1 MSERCLEVTLTL
13 SGAEGCR
20 FLFERSPILVGRGAS
35 CELCVPL
42 RSVSAQHLALSWTD
56 SKLTARDLNA
66 KNKAEHK
73 GEPLTAEVSHPAR
86 LTLSLPGARLEA
98 RLVPPRARATSQ
110 PERNH
115 HLRSLW
121 SAADGWLL
129 EWYGGDKGH
138 ETSGVKEPLHLIPLP
153 FGERLAL
160 RAERA
165 QAEGLPASLLE
176 LDLAIESAEWGLTI
190 TEPSGAQHQLRAGEE
205 VMTTSGR
212 LSLPAP
218 NQHDEREAPL
228 LTWRTATLLLITLL
242 GVTGLLW
249 ALL

>member
-1 MSERCLEVTLTL
+1 VSERSLEVTLTL
-13 SGAEGCR
+13 PGAEGCR
-20 FLFERSPILVGRGAS
+20 FVFERSPVLIGRGVS

-42 RSVSAQHLALSWTD
+42 RAVSAQHLALSWTD
-56 SKLTARDLNA
+56 SGLTARDLNA
-66 KNKAEHK
+66 KNKAEHR
-73 GEPLTAEVSHPAR
+73 GVPLTGEVSHSAH
-86 LTLSLPGARLEA
+86 LTLSLPGALLEA
-98 RLVPPRARATSQ
+98 RLVPLRARATSHH
-110 PERNH
+110 ERNH

-121 SAADGWLL
+121 RATDGWLI
-129 EWYGGDKGH
+129 EWYGADRGD
-138 ETSGVKEPLHLIPLP
+138 ETSSPNEPLHLIPLP

-165 QAEGLPASLLE
+165 QPEGLPTSLLG

-212 LSLPAP
+212 LSLPARPPP
-218 NQHDEREAPL
+218 NQSGAPPL
-228 LTWRTATLLLITLL
+228 SAYTVALLIVTLLSLTW
-242 GVTGLLW
+242 LLW